1 MHFLQKY
8 VTEHLGWRPNEFKQA
23 YLELQAGYRSRQR
36 IGYADNA
43 QIQSYVFTRFPATY
57 SVCLKIFENYFA
69 DLPITSILDWGCGI
83 GTASLALS
91 QIQKLEYFLIEK
103 DNQAKAYAEQF
114 LKHFFP
120 ENSVHLTTPSK
131 VDLAVFSY
139 SLGEVKTW
147 QTVLDE
153 IWPKTNYLLIIEP
166 GTSMHFD
173 SLLQMRDY
181 MLSKGAYI
189 WGPCCHQK
197 ICPLAKDDWCH
208 FSVNVQRSKEHR
220 MLKNAER
227 SFEQEAY
234 SYVLFAKDPKIADFG
249 RIISPPR
256 IHGGH
261 MDVKICSSSG
271 DIIKKTV
278 GRSAKGYKQLKKS
291 QWGESVNDEI
301 GNFLLK

>member
-8 VTEHLGWRPNEFKQA
+8 VTEHFGWQPSEFKQA
-23 YLELQAGYRSRQR
+23 YLELQTGYRSRQR
-36 IGYADNA
+36 IGYADIA

-57 SVCLKIFENYFA
+57 SVCLKIFENYFD

-91 QIQKLEYFLIEK
+91 QLKKLECSLVEQ

-120 ENSVHLTTPSK
+120 DNTLLSTPPDK
-131 VDLAVFSY
+131 VDIAVFSY

-147 QTVLDE
+147 QTILDE
-153 IWPKTNYLLIIEP
+153 IWPKTNYLLIVEP
-166 GTSMHFD
+166 GTPTHFNG
-173 SLLQMRDY
+173 LLQMREY
-181 MLSKGAYI
+181 LLSKGAYI
-189 WGPCCHQK
+189 LGPCCHQK
-197 ICPLAKDDWCH
+197 ICPLGKNDWCH
-208 FSVNVQRSKEHR
+208 FSANVQRSKEHR

-234 SYVLFAKDPKIADFG
+234 SYVLFTKNPKILDSG

-256 IHGGH
+256 IHSGH
-261 MDVKICSSSG
+261 IDVKICSNSG
-271 DIIKKTV
+271 EIIKKTV
-278 GRSAKGYKQLKKS
+278 GRSSKIYKQLKKS
-291 QWGESVNDEI
+291 QWGESINVIPPAE
-301 GNFLLK
+301 